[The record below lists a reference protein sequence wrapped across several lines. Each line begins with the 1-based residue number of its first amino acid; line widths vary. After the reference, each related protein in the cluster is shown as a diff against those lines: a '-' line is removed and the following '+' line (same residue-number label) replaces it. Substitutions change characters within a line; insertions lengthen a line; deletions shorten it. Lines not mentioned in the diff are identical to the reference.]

1 MRGNAR
7 PPTTRV
13 VASFAAEAHIANL
26 GCRCGKAR
34 GGCPARNLVAKGARS
49 SRSRGMGPTP
59 KFAFSPPPGREH
71 VARTGGP
78 PMRITSNTGR
88 TSKRRASFCDTPP
101 ERARRGA
108 ALVYMGNLTPTSR
121 RPRRRSS
128 REIACRLFGFD
139 RGVFKEKLTYGN
151 ITRLQQHED
160 LVRDGGFWFVPPRW
174 EGGASLHDDR
184 AVVRKICRVV
194 GCVIF

>member
-108 ALVYMGNLTPTSR
+108 ALVYMRNLTPTSR

-128 REIACRLFGFD
+128 REIARRLFGFD
-139 RGVFKEKLTYGN
+139 RGGFNEKLTN
-151 ITRLQQHED
+151 
-160 LVRDGGFWFVPPRW
+160 
-174 EGGASLHDDR
+174 
-184 AVVRKICRVV
+184 
-194 GCVIF
+194 

>member
-1 MRGNAR
+1 MRGPRRRASSPLSR
-7 PPTTRV
+7 PKRISRTW
-13 VASFAAEAHIANL
+13 VAGA
-26 GCRCGKAR
+26 GRR
-34 GGCPARNLVAKGARS
+34 GADAPHATWWQKGRGRRGPEEWDRPRNS
-49 SRSRGMGPTP
+49 PSRR
-59 KFAFSPPPGREH
+59 PPGREH
-71 VARTGGP
+71 VARIGGP

-108 ALVYMGNLTPTSR
+108 ALVYMRNLTPTSR

-174 EGGASLHDDR
+174 EGGASLHDNR